1 MYQGPVKLSLDN
13 AGPFALG
20 WQIDWIFNIFGG
32 YVPYVYQA
40 KDLIHQA
47 KRWQIQSMGKSTPRR
62 SVPA

>member
-40 KDLIHQA
+40 KD
-47 KRWQIQSMGKSTPRR
+47 
-62 SVPA
+62 